1 MLNKIWK
8 IYKAK
13 QDDEY
18 LITNSLRICI
28 SPSMEYSQRNV
39 RKIVFNKLG
48 LRFHFFE
55 FSSSMFHR
63 LQVYRC
69 YCNFYTFIKK
79 SDREKENVF
88 LSLSLS
94 SLLLY
99 IIFLYSIFT
108 LTFLIDLR
116 ALSIDRLSRDQISHL
131 FLKLFYILSWIN

>member
-8 IYKAK
+8 IYKGE

-28 SPSMEYSQRNV
+28 NPSMEYSQRNV

-69 YCNFYTFIKK
+69 YYNFYVFIKK
-79 SDREKENVF
+79 RQRERECF
-88 LSLSLS
+88 LFSFF
-94 SLLLY
+94 
-99 IIFLYSIFT
+99 IFSFLICNFFIQYFT

-116 ALSIDRLSRDQISHL
+116 ALSIDRFLRDQINRL